1 MEEKDCIFCKIANG
15 EIKSEFVYE
24 DDNFIGILDANPIVE
39 GHTLLIPKKHYGS
52 VIDMPSSLGCEFL
65 DSIKKVAL
73 KLIQDGKG
81 EGFNLMVVGEDVSHA
96 HVHVI
101 PRSKGDGF
109 KAMVNLKKIGEKD
122 SE

>member
-101 PRSKGDGF
+101 SRSKGDGF